1 MLYYVK
7 KNKKKTYST
16 NGLQVSGGLVLKV
29 GGVGNLARRPG
40 TLVGGVVNQRSG
52 PLALVLGVLL
62 HRRRP
67 GTTSRDLVAL
77 GVGDSWRDP
86 VTVFL
91 IIPILR
97 LLGLGV
103 RNAGGFILKPVI
115 RNGGILIHDLEGSF
129 LIPVL
134 GLLGFGVRD
143 LGLVNPGGGL
153 LVLGVVN
160 LLGRVDRRVEVF
172 EKVAVLDSLA
182 VNQDLE
188 GLVGPDDQSVKGSN
202 LGGASGRG
210 RLKVLLLVFAGLG
223 VLVTEDKVDLT
234 LGVSIYIFPE

>member
-40 TLVGGVVNQRSG
+40 TLVGRVVNQRSG
-52 PLALVLGVLL
+52 PLALVLGVSL

-67 GTTSRDLVAL
+67 GATSRDLVAL
-77 GVGDSWRDP
+77 RVGDSGRDP
-86 VTVFL
+86 VTILL
-91 IIPILR
+91 IIPVLR
-97 LLGLGV
+97 LLGLRV

-115 RNGGILIHDLEGSF
+115 RNGGILVDDLEGSF

-134 GLLGFGVRD
+134 GLPGFGVRD
-143 LGLVNPGGGL
+143 LGLVNPRGGL
-153 LVLGVVN
+153 LVLGVIN
-160 LLGRVDRRVEVF
+160 LLGGVDRRVEVF
-172 EKVAVLDSLA
+172 EEVAFLDSLA

-188 GLVGPDDQSVKGSN
+188 GLIGPDDQGVERSN

-210 RLKVLLLVFAGLG
+210 RLQVLLLVFAGLG
-223 VLVTEDKVDLT
+223 VLVTEDKVDLA
-234 LGVSIYIFPE
+234 LGVSI